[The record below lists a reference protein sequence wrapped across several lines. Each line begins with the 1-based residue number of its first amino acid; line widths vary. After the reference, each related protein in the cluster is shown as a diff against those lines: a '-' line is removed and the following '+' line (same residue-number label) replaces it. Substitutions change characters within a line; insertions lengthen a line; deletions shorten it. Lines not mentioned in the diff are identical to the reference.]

1 MYGPTHWTIIEIIK
15 TFLQNEID
23 ERKKWQ
29 LIKDI
34 INTCKGIFIPVQ
46 IIVKLENEMNK
57 NTEYFIRESDI
68 KYLQQV
74 CIKKIKQ
81 PSKLEYFITYPKK
94 LGIILESWRKWTNSI
109 DVEKKVEE
117 LVSSKDGL
125 LSFIETFLKSNALSN
140 IENGLVLR
148 KQYRMNISEIEK
160 YISIDILVTNMEK
173 QAIST
178 EKLEGNKKVA
188 VDIFNIALDRRQ
200 EGKPDDD
207 LWDDE

>member
-74 CIKKIKQ
+74 CNKKIQ
-81 PSKLEYFITYPKK
+81 QRSKLQYFIT
-94 LGIILESWRKWTNSI
+94 
-109 DVEKKVEE
+109 
-117 LVSSKDGL
+117 
-125 LSFIETFLKSNALSN
+125 
-140 IENGLVLR
+140 
-148 KQYRMNISEIEK
+148 
-160 YISIDILVTNMEK
+160 
-173 QAIST
+173 
-178 EKLEGNKKVA
+178 
-188 VDIFNIALDRRQ
+188 
-200 EGKPDDD
+200 
-207 LWDDE
+207 